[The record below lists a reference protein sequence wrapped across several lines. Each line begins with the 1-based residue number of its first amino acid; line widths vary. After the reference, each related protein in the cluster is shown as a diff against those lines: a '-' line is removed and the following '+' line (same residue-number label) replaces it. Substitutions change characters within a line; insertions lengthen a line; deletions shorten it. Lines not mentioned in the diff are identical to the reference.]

1 MCNLCNLW
9 VTDTSYHNQRS
20 VRTNTRK
27 HPVLLGSLFF
37 HFTKDV
43 TTFPQF
49 ALEIKIHGITK
60 DIRKVV
66 ADLEKV
72 IWQGFKQIFPISKPL
87 YCVGQLQER
96 DKKKIEKLLS
106 KTHSNAAEKKKA
118 KSEIFNDLYGVR
130 EGGTYENGLAESGNE
145 NDFLTK
151 LNSLEK
157 IWESLCPGFFEW
169 FVLKRKQKIIESVI
183 VSARDGINLDGLH
196 YQNDIESIHFAE
208 KMRQYFSKKSVNE
221 FIESFE
227 SFCNRQDQRAFCGSR
242 SISVAT
248 EYEKFKVDSVQWRRW
263 SMKKRQEHVKRFHN
277 YRENLADAYK
287 KPRNSGRKPGAYAR
301 SKRPNKEPDPD
312 YG

>member
-9 VTDTSYHNQRS
+9 VTDTSYHSQRS
-20 VRTNTRK
+20 VRTNTGKR
-27 HPVLLGSLFF
+27 PVLLGPVFF

-49 ALEIKIHGITK
+49 ALEIKLHVITK
-60 DIRKVV
+60 DIRKVGV
-66 ADLEKV
+66 DLKKV
-72 IWQGFKQIFPISKPL
+72 IWLGLKQIFPISKPL
-87 YCVGQLQER
+87 YCVGQLQKR

-169 FVLKRKQKIIESVI
+169 FVLKRKQKFIESVI
-183 VSARDGINLDGLH
+183 VSARYGTNLDGLH
-196 YQNDIESIHFAE
+196 
-208 KMRQYFSKKSVNE
+208 
-221 FIESFE
+221 
-227 SFCNRQDQRAFCGSR
+227 
-242 SISVAT
+242 
-248 EYEKFKVDSVQWRRW
+248 
-263 SMKKRQEHVKRFHN
+263 
-277 YRENLADAYK
+277 
-287 KPRNSGRKPGAYAR
+287 
-301 SKRPNKEPDPD
+301 
-312 YG
+312 